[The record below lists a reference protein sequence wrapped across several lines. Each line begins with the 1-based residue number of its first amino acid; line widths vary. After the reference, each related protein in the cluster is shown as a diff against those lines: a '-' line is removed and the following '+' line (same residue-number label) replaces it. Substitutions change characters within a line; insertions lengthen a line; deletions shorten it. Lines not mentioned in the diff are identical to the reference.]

1 MAILFL
7 VAGFPQ
13 CTIGNY
19 PHRISLTRL
28 HPTLRYRVPH
38 MISTAQKTSPV
49 VEYCLYARKSSE
61 SDERQAMSIDSQVKE
76 MGALAKKEGLK
87 VKEIRQ
93 ESCSAK
99 TSGYR
104 PIFNQLLSDLRNGIF
119 NGILTWAPDRLSRNA
134 GDLGMLV
141 DLMDQE
147 KLRQI
152 RTFSQTFSNNPNE
165 KFLLMILC
173 SQAKLENDNR
183 GINVKR
189 GIRAKCEMGWRPGVA
204 GLGYYNR
211 AFGGIKDIVADPER
225 APLIK
230 EMFERVANFGHSGR
244 TLKVWL
250 DEKGLTNRSGK
261 KVTLSQIYLILKN
274 PFYYGQFQ
282 YGETQYKGAHE
293 PLISEEL
300 FKRVQKQLVVP
311 RKAKWGSKG
320 FAFKHVFKCAT
331 CGSNLVGEEKY
342 KKLTTGLFRKHVYYH
357 CPHPLY
363 SECKEPYISE
373 DEVIKQLVKLIDGLN
388 SNDLKLGEKLEG
400 SLLDYQKIIKE
411 VTRQQESEIDETKV
425 DFKSY
430 AKYVLRE
437 GSNKDKQE
445 LTDSLKLPLYL
456 QNRNLILRP
465 HSIIQD

>member
-1 MAILFL
+1 
-7 VAGFPQ
+7 
-13 CTIGNY
+13 
-19 PHRISLTRL
+19 
-28 HPTLRYRVPH
+28 
-38 MISTAQKTSPV
+38 MISTAQKISPV

-61 SDERQAMSIDSQVKE
+61 SDERQAMSIDSQIKE

-104 PIFNQLLSDLRNGIF
+104 PVFNQLLSDLRNSVF

-147 KLRQI
+147 RLQQI

-211 AFGGIKDIVADPER
+211 AFGGIKDIVVDPER

-274 PFYYGQFQ
+274 PFYYGQFK
-282 YGETQYKGAHE
+282 YGETRYKGAHE

-342 KKLTTGLFRKHVYYH
+342 KKLTTGLFRKHIYYH

-373 DEVIKQLVKLIDGLN
+373 DEVIKQLIKLIDDLDLNKSPISEKQQGGL
-388 SNDLKLGEKLEG
+388 LE
-400 SLLDYQKIIKE
+400 YQKVTKE
-411 VTRQQESEIDETKV
+411 ILRQQGVDLDEAKV

-430 AKYVLRE
+430 AKYILRE
-437 GSNKDKQE
+437 GTNKQRGE
-445 LTDSLKLPLYL
+445 LIKGLGMPLFIHD
-456 QNRNLILRP
+456 RAV
-465 HSIIQD
+465 IIKS

>member
-1 MAILFL
+1 MSKTNGLIRQQVPVAI
-7 VAGFPQ
+7 P
-13 CTIGNY
+13 TI
-19 PHRISLTRL
+19 
-28 HPTLRYRVPH
+28 
-38 MISTAQKTSPV
+38 
-49 VEYCLYARKSSE
+49 EYCLYARKSSE

-104 PIFNQLLSDLRNGIF
+104 PIFNQLLSDLRNRVF

-147 KLRQI
+147 KLTQI

-204 GLGYYNR
+204 SLGYFNR
-211 AFGGIKDIVADPER
+211 AFGGIKDIVVDPQR
-225 APLIK
+225 GPIIK
-230 EMFERVANFGHSGR
+230 EMFERVANFGDSGR
-244 TLKVWL
+244 TLKIWF
-250 DEKGLTNRSGK
+250 DKIGLTNRTGK
-261 KVTLSQIYLILKN
+261 KVTLSQTYLILKN

-282 YGETQYKGAHE
+282 YGEKWYKGSHE

-320 FAFKHVFKCAT
+320 FAFKHIFKCAT

-342 KKLTTGLFRKHVYYH
+342 KKLTTGLFRKHIYYH

-373 DEVIKQLVKLIDGLN
+373 DEVIKQLVKLIDGL
-388 SNDLKLGEKLEG
+388 DLNKLPISEKLQG
-400 SLLDYQKIIKE
+400 GLLEYQKVTKE
-411 VTRQQESEIDETKV
+411 ILRQQDVDLDETKA

-437 GSNKDKQE
+437 GTNKQRGELVKGLGMPLCIHDK
-445 LTDSLKLPLYL
+445 TVVIKS
-456 QNRNLILRP
+456 
-465 HSIIQD
+465 